1 MQRSPVTTRSE
12 YALGLLALFLLGL
25 IGAAFALAAGV
36 RGLVPA
42 ASHKARAV
50 AIDRGEIR

>member
-12 YALGLLALFLLGL
+12 YALGLFALFLLGL
-25 IGAAFALAAGV
+25 IGAAFAFADRV
-36 RGLVPA
+36 RSLVPA
-42 ASHKARAV
+42 ASHKPRAV